1 MIIYFRTRQ
10 LERIGSQEREMVKQL
25 GTKQAGKLRQ
35 RLMELRAAEVLSDIS
50 HLPPARC
57 HQLSSGKDAGTF
69 SVDLNDQYRLLF
81 IPADDPI
88 PLCDDGGIDTTKVR
102 EIEIIEI
109 RDTHRGGK

>member
-1 MIIYFRTRQ
+1 
-10 LERIGSQEREMVKQL
+10 MVKQL
-25 GTKQAGKLRQ
+25 GTKQAAKLRQ
-35 RLMELRAAEVLSDIS
+35 RLMELRAAEVLSEIS

-81 IPADDPI
+81 IPADDPV

-102 EIEIIEI
+102 EIEFIEI
-109 RDTHRGGK
+109 RNTHRGGK